1 MTRWIQGAFVLAAGT
16 LLTFPKSAAAQDSA
30 RQVSQTTSVSAAAPT
45 LSDADIETLRAEY
58 RDQRKEI
65 VATNMSLTAD
75 EATKFW
81 PLYDEYT
88 TEVRKNNDK
97 RYAMI
102 REYAASH
109 ASMTDQQA
117 KDHVKKSIEVDAEKI
132 ELRERYIPK
141 FEKLVG
147 PKKAAQFYQID
158 RRLDLLMNL
167 QLTQLLP
174 LVEPTK

>member
-1 MTRWIQGAFVLAAGT
+1 
-16 LLTFPKSAAAQDSA
+16 
-30 RQVSQTTSVSAAAPT
+30 
-45 LSDADIETLRAEY
+45 
-58 RDQRKEI
+58 
-65 VATNMSLTAD
+65 MS
-75 EATKFW
+75 
-81 PLYDEYT
+81 
-88 TEVRKNNDK
+88 
-97 RYAMI
+97 
-102 REYAASH
+102 
-109 ASMTDQQA
+109 DQQA

-174 LVEPTK
+174 LVEPNR

>member
-16 LLTFPKSAAAQDSA
+16 FLTVPKSAAAQDSA
-30 RQVSQTTSVSAAAPT
+30 RQVSQTMSASGAPQ
-45 LSDADIETLRAEY
+45 LSDADIEKLRGEY
-58 RDQRKEI
+58 RAQRKEI

-102 REYAASH
+102 KEYAASY
-109 ASMTDQQA
+109 ANMTDEQA

-132 ELRERYIPK
+132 ALREKYIPK

-174 LVEPTK
+174 LVEPNR

>member
-1 MTRWIQGAFVLAAGT
+1 MTRWIQGALVLAAGT
-16 LLTFPKSAAAQDSA
+16 LLTVTKSAAAQDSA
-30 RQVSQTTSVSAAAPT
+30 RQVSQTTSATQIPT
-45 LSDADIETLRAEY
+45 LSDADIEKVRAEY
-58 RDQRKEI
+58 RGQRKEI

-88 TEVRKNNDK
+88 EEVKKNNDK

-102 REYAASH
+102 KEYAASY
-109 ASMTDQQA
+109 ANMTDQQA

-132 ELRERYIPK
+132 ELREKYIPK

-174 LVEPTK
+174 LVEPNK